1 MDCPRPL
8 LIDWLLFS
16 GPRHIVTEFQDVGG
30 AGALGEEEGPQ
41 AGPPA
46 TPPPKEPFIVETGRR
61 ESFMV

>member
-1 MDCPRPL
+1 MSF
-8 LIDWLLFS
+8 WAS
-16 GPRHIVTEFQDVGG
+16 PRHIVTEFQDVGG